1 MEAQIKHL
9 LKTRL
14 IISLVTLA
22 GVILVASACQIT
34 IQMGTLQGGVTIGP
48 VFPGPERLDEHRPV
62 PPEVFAARKVM
73 VYDETGKS
81 LVQTVDIRQIDQGA
95 TGYYSVQ
102 LKPGSYL
109 VDINHIGI
117 DISGNVPKKI
127 TIKAGETVII
137 DLDIDT
143 GIR

>member
-1 MEAQIKHL
+1 MNRLSKTMLVGL
-9 LKTRL
+9 LL
-14 IISLVTLA
+14 SLVS
-22 GVILVASACQIT
+22 ILVVSSGCQT
-34 IQMGTLQGGVTIGP
+34 NYQTGTLQGGVTIGP
-48 VFPGPERLDEHRPV
+48 VFPGPERPGETRPV

-73 VYDETGKS
+73 VYDETGKN
-81 LVQTVDIRQIDQGA
+81 LIQTVDIRQIDQGA

-102 LKPGSYL
+102 LKPGTYL

-117 DISGNVPKKI
+117 DSGGELPRKISL
-127 TIKAGETVII
+127 KAGETIII